1 MTHTCTWREKCIM
14 NHCRGTSSHIKPR
27 WRHQMEPFSALLAI
41 CAGNSPV
48 PGEFPAQRPVTRS
61 FDFFYLICAWINDL
75 VNNGEAGELRCH
87 DAHYDVIVMPLQ
99 HKINNA
105 GITYWKTWG
114 HLDGSGHP
122 SVQLSPRQVRRVKP
136 HARDE
141 TTSASNGQKA
151 KLLKR

>member
-1 MTHTCTWREKCIM
+1 MYLKRKMHNEPLQRYVEPHQTM
-14 NHCRGTSSHIKPR
+14 MTSSNGTLFHVTGHLCGKFTGPR
-27 WRHQMEPFSALLAI
+27 WIPCTKASDAELWFFS
-41 CAGNSPV
+41 
-48 PGEFPAQRPVTRS
+48 
-61 FDFFYLICAWINDL
+61 LICAWINDL

-87 DAHYDVIVMPLQ
+87 VAHYDVIVMPLQ
-99 HKINNA
+99 HKINNS
-105 GITYWKTWG
+105 GIITYWKTWG